1 MTTAPKRKCTMYKLL
16 IVEDEQLERE
26 AIRFIVE
33 KHCPQIVVAGEAG
46 DGESAVACAQRD
58 LPDMI
63 IMDIR
68 IPEMNG
74 LETTRRIKSFLPDC
88 KIIILS
94 AFDEFNYARQAISL
108 GATEYLLKPA
118 RPHELVKVLDQVVGQ
133 LDQMKR
139 RRWEEIHLREYFDG
153 AKPYIQMS
161 FVYDVIGG
169 CIEDQALLRQRAA
182 FLGLD
187 ADPGLAMV
195 VMIDSVN
202 RLTRQEKAPKPQVA
216 DQKLYRE
223 ICSFLGKNAMV
234 TPFTNDKMIILLSL
248 ESEQEPERLKTE
260 TAILA
265 GHIHDIIQKEA
276 GRTATIGIGRYYSD
290 SREVYKSYMEA
301 VSACQCSFFP
311 GTKSIHFF
319 DEQRDQEVNIF
330 HYPYQ
335 NERLV
340 LEQVRCGDRR
350 AARDSLNTL
359 LESVFQ
365 ATTST
370 ETLKVCALELLIVLS
385 RAAVEGGASLEKLTL
400 QNFTLI
406 NKLVECTNHNQL
418 YYLLM
423 NSLDRFLDNMIDNR
437 TTVNSRMINQACN
450 YILNNCQRNLTLE
463 EVAQTV
469 HLSAFYFSRVFKQE
483 KGCNFVEFLTKVRV
497 ERAKKLLIN
506 TELSVVRI
514 ALESGYQ
521 DASYF
526 CRVFRQEAGL
536 TPNQYRNQKGKN
548 RTPVSTDS

>member
-1 MTTAPKRKCTMYKLL
+1 MYKLL

-33 KHCPQIVVAGEAG
+33 KHCPEIVVAGEAG
-46 DGESAVACAQRD
+46 DGESAVTCAEQQ
-58 LPDMI
+58 LPDVV

-74 LETTRRIKSFLPDC
+74 LETTRRIKSFLPEC
-88 KIIILS
+88 KIVILS
-94 AFDEFNYARQAISL
+94 AFDEFSYARQAISL

-118 RPHELVKVLDQVVGQ
+118 RPQELVKVLAQVVGQ
-133 LDQMKR
+133 LEQQKR
-139 RRWEEIHLREYFDG
+139 KRWEETHLREYFDG

-161 FVYDVIGG
+161 FVYDLIGG

-182 FLGLD
+182 FLGLET
-187 ADPGLAMV
+187 DPGLAV
-195 VMIDSVN
+195 VVTIDSVN
-202 RLTRQEKAPKPQVA
+202 RLTRQDNDPKRQAVE
-216 DQKLYRE
+216 QKLYRG
-223 ICSFLGKNAMV
+223 ICGTLGKNAMV
-234 TPFTNDKMIILLSL
+234 TPFANEKMIILLGLDDGQS
-248 ESEQEPERLKTE
+248 SEQTKAGVKALAE
-260 TAILA
+260 TIRDTVLQATGLA
-265 GHIHDIIQKEA
+265 
-276 GRTATIGIGRYYSD
+276 ATIGIGRYYAD

-301 VSACQCSFFP
+301 VSACQRSFFP
-311 GTKSIHFF
+311 EDNPVHFF
-319 DEQRDQEVNIF
+319 DELTDQGAGTF
-330 HYPYQ
+330 DYPFQ
-335 NERLV
+335 NERAV
-340 LEQVRCGDRR
+340 LDQVRCGDRR
-350 AARDSLNTL
+350 AAQDSLNTL
-359 LESVFQ
+359 LEKVFH
-365 ATTST
+365 ANTSI
-370 ETLKVCALELLIVLS
+370 ETVKACALELLIVLS

-400 QNFTLI
+400 QNFALI
-406 NKLVECTNHNQL
+406 NKLVECSNRNQL

-450 YILNNCQRNLTLE
+450 YIINNCHRNLTLE

-497 ERAKKLLIN
+497 ERAKKLLTN
-506 TELSVVRI
+506 TDLSVVRI

-536 TPNQYRNQKGKN
+536 TPNQYRNQKGKS